1 VGYGDYSFSTQT
13 GRFVS
18 IFYMMISVLTTSNFV
33 AGISGYII
41 DAKQQQLIQRSLN
54 RKLRISDILEMDED
68 SDGEVDKLEFLTKML
83 VRLRKCEQDDI
94 DEILQRF
101 DDLDIDGSGAL
112 DMKDILLGG
121 NQAV

>member
-1 VGYGDYSFSTQT
+1 
-13 GRFVS
+13 
-18 IFYMMISVLTTSNFV
+18 MISVLTTSNFV
-33 AGISGYII
+33 AGISGYIV

>member
-1 VGYGDYSFSTQT
+1 
-13 GRFVS
+13 
-18 IFYMMISVLTTSNFV
+18 MMISVLTTSNFV
-33 AGISGYII
+33 AGISGYIV

-121 NQAV
+121 NQSV